1 MPTLTSK
8 RLTVLTVGLLLG
20 SLPMTG
26 THLVAHG
33 PASAPEH
40 AADLRLVAR
49 GCDGFSP
56 KDVLRGRPP
65 RNPSTC
71 RPVGVDGGI
80 VRSPIHKA
88 DKRDRRNYGSRRGH
102 GKGSHTGTDFRAPC
116 GTPVRATHAGR
127 AVVLKGRRG
136 APDRVAVST
145 GPRRLTTWYGNLR
158 SVSVRNGAM
167 VGGGRRLG
175 RVGKA
180 HRRSSCFLHF
190 SVHLV
195 GGANDPDVVNASR
208 WWRSHVGSHVS
219 GLAPGDRSRGVF
231 VASSFNVLGHS
242 HTAKGGKKRRSFA
255 SSRVRMRRTVS
266 MMRSNNVTLVG
277 LQEFQGVQRRMFLRM
292 THGWQVYSPREDPQ
306 DSIGWHTSRFR
317 LLRTGVV
324 KVPYFSSRRPMPIVR
339 LRDRATGRAF
349 VVISVHNPANRG
361 QPRKM
366 GKRRAVA
373 VRRELA
379 AVRRVRRGSGLPVIL
394 MGDFNDRSREFYCR
408 MVRHGLKASSGGS
421 RGRDC
426 RPAVGVGIDWVF
438 GTRGITFHG
447 HQKVL
452 GGLVART
459 TDHPVVLVR
468 VKR

>member
-1 MPTLTSK
+1 MPRLTTK

-20 SLPMTG
+20 SLPVTG
-26 THLVAHG
+26 THLL
-33 PASAPEH
+33 EH
-40 AADLRLVAR
+40 DLGTATDVDLRLVAR

-56 KDVLRGRPP
+56 RDVLRGTPP
-65 RNPSTC
+65 RNGPTC
-71 RPVGVDGGI
+71 RPVGIDGGV
-80 VRSPIHKA
+80 VRTPIAKA
-88 DKRDRRNYGSRRGH
+88 DKRDRRNYGSRRAH
-102 GKGSHTGTDFRAPC
+102 GRGRHHGTDFRARC
-116 GTPVRATHAGR
+116 GTPVRAAHSGR
-127 AVVLKGRRG
+127 AVVLKGRPG
-136 APDRVAVST
+136 QLDRVGVST
-145 GPRRLTTWYGNLR
+145 GPRRLTTWYGHLR

-175 RVGKA
+175 RIGRT
-180 HRRSSCFLHF
+180 HRRSPCFLHF

-195 GGANDPDVVNASR
+195 GGARDPHAVNPSA
-208 WWRSHVGSHVS
+208 WWRLNVGSHVS
-219 GLAPGDRSRGVF
+219 GLPPGDRSRGVF

-242 HTAKGGKKRRSFA
+242 HTARGGKKRRQFA
-255 SSRVRMRRTVS
+255 GSRVRMHRTVR
-266 MMRSNNVTLVG
+266 MLRSNNVTLVG
-277 LQEFQGVQRRMFLRM
+277 LQEFQSVQRRMFLRK
-292 THGWQVYSPREDPQ
+292 THGWKVYSPRNDPQ

-317 LLRTGVV
+317 LLKSGVV
-324 KVPYFSSRRPMPIVR
+324 RVPYFNSLRPMPIVR

-379 AVRRVRRGSGLPVIL
+379 AVKRVRRGSGLPVVL

-408 MVRHGLKASSGGS
+408 MTRHGLKASSGGT

-426 RPAVGVGIDWVF
+426 RPSIGVGIDWVF
-438 GTRGITFHG
+438 GTRGIKFHG